1 MYRVIYIKYVSA
13 FDVTPVTGKREREIA
28 LSIGKINDEER
39 TGLITGERV
48 SKRKK
53 KKKSNVHR
61 YFAWKQGRKEGRKE
75 GFFVG
80 GISLP
85 RLFIRS
91 VITGDLIGS
100 IERKRGISYY

>member
-39 TGLITGERV
+39 TGLITEERV

-53 KKKSNVHR
+53 KKKKVTFIVILPGS
-61 YFAWKQGRKEGRKE
+61 KEGRKD
-75 GFFVG
+75 FSSVV
-80 GISLP
+80 SLCLVY
-85 RLFIRS
+85 LFEA
-91 VITGDLIGS
+91 L
-100 IERKRGISYY
+100 

>member
-53 KKKSNVHR
+53 KKKRVTFIVILPGS
-61 YFAWKQGRKEGRKE
+61 KEGRKD
-75 GFFVG
+75 FSSVV
-80 GISLP
+80 SLCLVY
-85 RLFIRS
+85 LFEA
-91 VITGDLIGS
+91 L
-100 IERKRGISYY
+100 

>member
-1 MYRVIYIKYVSA
+1 MRREINIKRIVSKVNNRVYRVIYIKYVSA

-53 KKKSNVHR
+53 KKKKRVTFIVILPGS
-61 YFAWKQGRKEGRKE
+61 KEGRKD
-75 GFFVG
+75 FSSVV
-80 GISLP
+80 SLCLVY
-85 RLFIRS
+85 LFEA
-91 VITGDLIGS
+91 L
-100 IERKRGISYY
+100 

>member
-53 KKKSNVHR
+53 KKKNNVHR
-61 YFAWKQGRKEGRKE
+61 YFAWKQGRKEGRIFRRWYLFASSIYSKRYN
-75 GFFVG
+75 G
-80 GISLP
+80 GSHW
-85 RLFIRS
+85 FN
-91 VITGDLIGS
+91 
-100 IERKRGISYY
+100 

>member
-53 KKKSNVHR
+53 KKK
-61 YFAWKQGRKEGRKE
+61 K
-75 GFFVG
+75 
-80 GISLP
+80 
-85 RLFIRS
+85 
-91 VITGDLIGS
+91 
-100 IERKRGISYY
+100 

>member
-39 TGLITGERV
+39 TGLITEERV

-53 KKKSNVHR
+53 KKKVTFIVILPGS
-61 YFAWKQGRKEGRKE
+61 KEGRKD
-75 GFFVG
+75 FSSVV
-80 GISLP
+80 SLCLVY
-85 RLFIRS
+85 LFEA
-91 VITGDLIGS
+91 L
-100 IERKRGISYY
+100 

>member
-1 MYRVIYIKYVSA
+1 MLYRL
-13 FDVTPVTGKREREIA
+13 GKLTTRNY
-28 LSIGKINDEER
+28 GINNGGESFEKEE
-39 TGLITGERV
+39 E
-48 SKRKK
+48 
-53 KKKSNVHR
+53 KKSNVHR
-61 YFAWKQGRKEGRKE
+61 YFAWKQGRKE

>member
-53 KKKSNVHR
+53 KKKVTFIVILPGS
-61 YFAWKQGRKEGRKE
+61 KEGRKE

>member
-1 MYRVIYIKYVSA
+1 MRREINIKRIVSKVNNRVYRVIYIKYVSA

-53 KKKSNVHR
+53 KKK
-61 YFAWKQGRKEGRKE
+61 K
-75 GFFVG
+75 
-80 GISLP
+80 
-85 RLFIRS
+85 
-91 VITGDLIGS
+91 
-100 IERKRGISYY
+100 

>member
-39 TGLITGERV
+39 TGLITEERV

-53 KKKSNVHR
+53 KKKKVTFIVILPGS
-61 YFAWKQGRKEGRKE
+61 KEGRKE

>member
-53 KKKSNVHR
+53 KKKVTFIVILPGS
-61 YFAWKQGRKEGRKE
+61 KEGRKD
-75 GFFVG
+75 FSSVV
-80 GISLP
+80 SLCLVY
-85 RLFIRS
+85 LFEA
-91 VITGDLIGS
+91 L
-100 IERKRGISYY
+100 